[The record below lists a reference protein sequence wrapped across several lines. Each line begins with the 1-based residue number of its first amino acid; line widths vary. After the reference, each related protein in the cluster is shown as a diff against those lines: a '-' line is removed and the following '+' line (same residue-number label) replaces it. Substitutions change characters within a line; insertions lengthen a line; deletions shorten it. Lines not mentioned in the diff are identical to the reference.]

1 MTPLTDRLNQLKTL
15 DSLEDQIAELRGK
28 FLSLREEAKAWG
40 EKRDSLNA
48 QNRKIWEEVKE
59 LKSRRDELNQT
70 IRKMKEERNKLHE
83 LVNPKRKE
91 LDELRKKMDEL
102 PGGGNTR
109 FIAKRIKELDWEI
122 QTNPLSLAEEREL
135 IGRVKVLEEQML
147 VCKEAQTVRDRL
159 VELRSEFGALRI
171 TANDVHAKMTE
182 LANLSQSLHE
192 KMISKIRESES
203 IRPEADAAHKK
214 YSELRNQAEEA
225 YKGYT
230 ETLAQVK
237 ATRLQMRQ
245 ERENEEKK
253 RIESAMTTGSEEALR
268 RFKEKRK
275 ITLEEFKIL
284 KGKGLI

>member
-1 MTPLTDRLNQLKTL
+1 
-15 DSLEDQIAELRGK
+15 
-28 FLSLREEAKAWG
+28 
-40 EKRDSLNA
+40 
-48 QNRKIWEEVKE
+48 
-59 LKSRRDELNQT
+59 
-70 IRKMKEERNKLHE
+70 
-83 LVNPKRKE
+83 
-91 LDELRKKMDEL
+91 
-102 PGGGNTR
+102 
-109 FIAKRIKELDWEI
+109 
-122 QTNPLSLAEEREL
+122 
-135 IGRVKVLEEQML
+135 
-147 VCKEAQTVRDRL
+147 
-159 VELRSEFGALRI
+159 
-171 TANDVHAKMTE
+171 MTE

-253 RIESAMTTGSEEALR
+253 RIESSMTTGSEEALR

>member
-1 MTPLTDRLNQLKTL
+1 MTAQTKRLDQLKTL
-15 DSLEDQIAELRGK
+15 DDLEGQIAELRDK
-28 FLSLREEAKAWG
+28 FQSLRDEAKALG

-59 LKSRRDELNQT
+59 LKARRDELNQT

-83 LVNPKRKE
+83 QVIPKRKE
-91 LDELRKKMDEL
+91 LDGLRKKMDEL
-102 PGGGNTR
+102 PGRGNTR
-109 FIAKRIKELDWEI
+109 FIAKRIEELDWEI

-147 VCKEAQTVRDRL
+147 ACKEAQTVRNRL

-171 TANDVHAKMTE
+171 TANDIHAKMTE
-182 LANLSQSLHE
+182 LANQSQNLHE

-203 IRPEADAAHKK
+203 IKPEADAAHKK
-214 YSELRNQAEEA
+214 YSEVRNQADEA
-225 YKGYT
+225 YKGYA
-230 ETLAQVK
+230 ETLARVK

-245 ERENEEKK
+245 EREDEEKK
-253 RIESAMTTGSEEALR
+253 RIETAMTAGNEEALR
-268 RFKEKRK
+268 KFKEKRK

>member
-1 MTPLTDRLNQLKTL
+1 MTPLAKHLDQLKML
-15 DSLEDQIAELRGK
+15 DSLEGQIAELRNK
-28 FLSLREEAKAWG
+28 VQSLRDEAKEWG

-48 QNRKIWEEVKE
+48 QNRRIWEEVKE

-70 IRKMKEERNKLHE
+70 IRRMKEERNKLHE
-83 LVNPKRKE
+83 QVSPKRKE
-91 LDELRKKMDEL
+91 LDDLRKKMDEL
-102 PGGGNTR
+102 PGRGNTR

-135 IGRVKVLEEQML
+135 VGRVRILEEQML
-147 VCKEAQTVRDRL
+147 ASREAQTVRDRL

-171 TANDVHAKMTE
+171 TANDIHAKMTE
-182 LANLSQSLHE
+182 LANQSQDLHE
-192 KMISKIRESES
+192 RMILKIKESEAVK
-203 IRPEADAAHKK
+203 PEADAAHKK

-225 YKGYT
+225 YQGYA
-230 ETLAQVK
+230 EILARVK

-245 ERENEEKK
+245 DRENEEKK
-253 RIESAMTTGSEEALR
+253 RTEAAMTTGSEVALR